1 MKSFRI
7 VSLSAALLALSGVST
22 SASAVT
28 FGAFSDVRLESSS
41 QPGENTHFKLGGFD
55 LYANQKIGESTSA
68 FVETVFEDGGSG
80 FGLDV
85 ERLFIKREI
94 DPLFSIAAG
103 RFHAPLGYWNR
114 HYHHGVLLQDT
125 PDRPQF
131 LEFEDGDGAIMPM
144 HAIGLMATGD
154 AVSRAGT
161 FSYEFNIANSSFLN
175 TMDSAN
181 ASKSGSGLEIGIGDV
196 NDFSASKNYF
206 LRATFK
212 PRVLPVE
219 VSLFGAS
226 IRYLESSDVGGDSNF
241 GSLSKGS
248 VLVKQTVTGFDVH
261 YEQHPFDA
269 TAEFFHLKDDS
280 SVGNGSD
287 SANAFYAQIGW
298 QFMRRLKAV
307 YRIEELD
314 ANPNKDTY
322 FQILNTPNYVHNV
335 VGLRYDLDDSNSLM
349 FQVKKVNV
357 QGAKN
362 YTVFTLDWAFL
373 ML

>member
-1 MKSFRI
+1 MKTFRI
-7 VSLSAALLALSGVST
+7 ISLGTALLALSGVSG

-28 FGAFSDVRLESSS
+28 FGAFGDVRLVSSTQQGES
-41 QPGENTHFKLGGFD
+41 THFKLGGFD
-55 LYANQKIGESTSA
+55 LYANQKISDSTSA
-68 FVETVFEDGGSG
+68 FVESVFEDDGTG
-80 FGLDV
+80 FGVDL

-94 DPLFSIAAG
+94 APLLSIAAG

-175 TMDSAN
+175 TNDSAN
-181 ASKSGSGLEIGIGDV
+181 ASVPGSGLEIGIGNV
-196 NDFSASKNYF
+196 NDFSDGKNYF

-219 VSLFGAS
+219 ASLFAAS
-226 IRYLESSDVGGDSNF
+226 IRYLESAGTGDSNF
-241 GSLSKGS
+241 GSLGKGS
-248 VLVKQTVTGFDVH
+248 TLVKQTVTGLDLH
-261 YEQHPFDA
+261 YEQEPFDA

-280 SVGNGSD
+280 NVGNGSD
-287 SANAFYAQIGW
+287 SANAYYVQFGW
-298 QFMRRLKAV
+298 QFMRNLKAV

-322 FQILNTPNYVHNV
+322 FEILNVPNYVHNV
-335 VGLRYDLDDSNSLM
+335 IGLRYDLDDSNALM

-357 QGAKN
+357 QGQKN